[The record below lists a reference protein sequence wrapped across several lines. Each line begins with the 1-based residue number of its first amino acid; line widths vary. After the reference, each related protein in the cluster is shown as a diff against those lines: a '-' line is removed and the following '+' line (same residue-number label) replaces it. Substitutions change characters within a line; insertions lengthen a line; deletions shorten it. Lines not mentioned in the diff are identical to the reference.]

1 MSGRWTGVSVSD
13 PRWAA
18 VRARRAEARHGRDL
32 GQMPWERTPPGALQ
46 GSARLGALDFLL
58 GAGLVVTLGL
68 PLPGPLALPTGE
80 VIALLLVMLAFIRRP
95 RRDASVLGA
104 AALVAVPVLLFL
116 AVTSLYNGIGD
127 FDWIRRLVRIAALTL
142 LVGAC
147 ASERVEV
154 RALIWGSA
162 VALAVNVPLFYL
174 GLVPAPYGDYLTG
187 LVDDKNVS
195 GFFYAAV
202 PILVVATLRSPRAKA
217 AILSVGAVPLFLTGS
232 RTSMAA
238 YACATVWMLVT
249 PRFGWFARLLVL
261 GAMAWVVSFAEENLA
276 RIGIFADRDGT
287 DWLRSNIHEA
297 TQAKVAETPWY
308 GQGLTEALVTIDRQR
323 WFFHDSYAGLWVE
336 GGVVMAAAVLSAYLV
351 FGLRLFNTQVRTPSR
366 IAVEASTVVVLVAAQ
381 QLGEVF
387 ISITGMLVLAAG
399 AVLYV
404 EEKRAP
410 EAKAVELRH
419 RDRVVHAAEQRF
431 ERSQR

>member
-1 MSGRWTGVSVSD
+1 MSDRSVGLSTSD

-18 VRARRAEARHGRDL
+18 VHARRAEAQRGREL
-32 GQMPWERTPPGALQ
+32 GQMPWERTAPGPLQ
-46 GSARLGALDFLL
+46 GSIRLGALDFLL

-68 PLPGPLALPTGE
+68 PLPGPIGLPTGE
-80 VIALLLVMLAFIRRP
+80 VVALLLVVLAFIRRP
-95 RRDASVLGA
+95 KRDASVLGA
-104 AALVAVPVLLFL
+104 ATLVAVSVLLFL
-116 AVTSLYNGIGD
+116 AMTSIYNGVGD
-127 FDWIRRLVRIAALTL
+127 YEWIRRLVRITALAM

-154 RALIWGSA
+154 RALIWGAAS
-162 VALAVNVPLFYL
+162 ALAVNVPLFYL
-174 GLVPAPYGDYLTG
+174 GLVPAPYGSYLTG

-195 GFFYAAV
+195 GLFYAAV
-202 PILVVATLRSPRAKA
+202 PVLIVATLRNPITKA
-217 AILSVGAVPLFLTGS
+217 VVLAAFAVPLFLTGS

-238 YACATVWMLVT
+238 YACAVLWMLVT
-249 PRFGWFARLLVL
+249 PRLSWFLRLLVL
-261 GAMAWVVSFAEENLA
+261 GAMAGAVNYAETNLA
-276 RIGIFADRDGT
+276 RIGIFSDRGGT
-287 DWLRSNIHEA
+287 DWLRANIQAA

-308 GQGLTEALVTIDRQR
+308 GRGLTEAFVNIDRHR

-336 GGVVMAAAVLSAYLV
+336 GGLVLTVALLSAYLV

-366 IAVEASTVVVLVAAQ
+366 IAVEAATMVIFVTAQ

-410 EAKAVELRH
+410 DAKAIELRH
-419 RDRVVHAAEQRF
+419 RDRVLHSAGQRF
-431 ERSQR
+431 AKSLR